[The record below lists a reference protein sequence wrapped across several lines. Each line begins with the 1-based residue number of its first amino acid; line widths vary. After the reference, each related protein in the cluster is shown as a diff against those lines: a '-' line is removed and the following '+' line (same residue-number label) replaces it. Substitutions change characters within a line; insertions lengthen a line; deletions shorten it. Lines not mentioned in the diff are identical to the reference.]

1 MKIIKEFD
9 YVRNWGKIR
18 GIDGADPQIQFQ
30 RFMQEG
36 LEIHKALIEND
47 EDEFQDAI
55 GDTIVTLI
63 NLAKTKGYTAEDCL
77 KGAFDIIELR
87 KGINKNGSFVR
98 YAKLTDDEKAIC
110 DLKQGNIGNQ
120 YFERE
125 MLDKLEP
132 KDFEPKDFIK

>member
-1 MKIIKEFD
+1 MKIIKEFED
-9 YVRNWGKIR
+9 VRNWGKIR
-18 GIDGADPQIQFQ
+18 GIDDADPQMQYQ

-77 KGAFDIIELR
+77 QKAYNVIELR

-110 DLKQGNIGNQ
+110 DMKQGNSGNQ
-120 YFERE
+120 YFLRE
-125 MLDKLEP
+125 ILDKLEP
-132 KDFEPKDFIK
+132 KDFIK

>member
-1 MKIIKEFD
+1 MKIIKEFED
-9 YVRNWGKIR
+9 VRNWGKIR

-63 NLAKTKGYTAEDCL
+63 NLAKTKGYTYVLDANSVVFAVDGKDITEEVL
-77 KGAFDIIELR
+77 KSIP
-87 KGINKNGSFVR
+87 
-98 YAKLTDDEKAIC
+98 TTEKAVPA
-110 DLKQGNIGNQ
+110 KT
-120 YFERE
+120 EE
-125 MLDKLEP
+125 K
-132 KDFEPKDFIK
+132 K